1 MDISSARHSQAM
13 PLQAL
18 ECLILRSLPA
28 SPSAC
33 RRGGPID
40 AQASIPEAN
49 SSVSRVGRQR
59 YCLRLPLAVPALE
72 SRFSA
77 VDGSARLYEGDGHLH
92 PFTSRSTRELLR
104 RQIAQRQNYQ
114 GESSRA
120 NSAPESVAYTAGTSR
135 CKASGLSAAGSL
147 VAEHGDGGSGTKW
160 SMSTS
165 GVALLSFVAGQSRA
179 SRVSRGGSFILTVGT
194 EAMVHAQA
202 VRIYNQNLV
211 GTLIS
216 TKAATPDASQMRTK
230 TISSKTFAI
239 DITARQLRCRSIT
252 TAKSVRLWRLDCR
265 LCDSSYSV
273 RRADGRS
280 TWYHRSERPRRA
292 HVQFNA

>member
-1 MDISSARHSQAM
+1 M
-13 PLQAL
+13 
-18 ECLILRSLPA
+18 
-28 SPSAC
+28 
-33 RRGGPID
+33 
-40 AQASIPEAN
+40 
-49 SSVSRVGRQR
+49 
-59 YCLRLPLAVPALE
+59 
-72 SRFSA
+72 
-77 VDGSARLYEGDGHLH
+77 
-92 PFTSRSTRELLR
+92 
-104 RQIAQRQNYQ
+104 
-114 GESSRA
+114 
-120 NSAPESVAYTAGTSR
+120 AYTAGTSR
-135 CKASGLSAAGSL
+135 FNSSGLSAAGSL
-147 VAEHGDGGSGTKW
+147 VAEEGGDGSITKW

-252 TAKSVRLWRLDCR
+252 TAKSVRLWRLHCR
-265 LCDSSYSV
+265 LHDSSYSV
-273 RRADGRS
+273 RRADCRS
-280 TWYHRSERPRRA
+280 TEDHRSARPKASPRTVHRVKSTSAAPGIHSKTTSTKSGRR
-292 HVQFNA
+292 VTTLRLRRSRTT